1 MLYYEEAH
9 FGHGGHYQSIRP
21 LNGQVVETRP
31 PNEQVIEQ
39 VVETRPPNEQV
50 VEQVVGQVIEQVFE
64 QSNEQFS
71 SEPQVILSNDIRL

>member
-21 LNGQVVETRP
+21 LNETKP
-31 PNEQVIEQ
+31 EQ

-71 SEPQVILSNDIRL
+71 SEPQVILSNNIRL

>member
-21 LNGQVVETRP
+21 LNG
-31 PNEQVIEQ
+31 Q

>member
-9 FGHGGHYQSIRP
+9 FGHGGHYQSIWP

-31 PNEQVIEQ
+31 PNEQVI
-39 VVETRPPNEQV
+39 
-50 VEQVVGQVIEQVFE
+50 EQVVGQVIEQVFE

-71 SEPQVILSNDIRL
+71 SEPQVILSNNIRL